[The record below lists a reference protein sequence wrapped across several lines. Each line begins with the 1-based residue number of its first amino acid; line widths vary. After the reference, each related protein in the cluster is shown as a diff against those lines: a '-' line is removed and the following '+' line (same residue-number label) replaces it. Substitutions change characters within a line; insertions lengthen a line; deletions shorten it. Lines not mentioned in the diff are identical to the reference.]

1 MWADVAEKGREST
14 RRIVSIQ
21 DVDNVVGDY
30 QHALESVV
38 IPLKIRSSKVH
49 SVKSAELG
57 D

>member
-1 MWADVAEKGREST
+1 MWADVAEKGRELT

-49 SVKSAELG
+49 SLKSAELG